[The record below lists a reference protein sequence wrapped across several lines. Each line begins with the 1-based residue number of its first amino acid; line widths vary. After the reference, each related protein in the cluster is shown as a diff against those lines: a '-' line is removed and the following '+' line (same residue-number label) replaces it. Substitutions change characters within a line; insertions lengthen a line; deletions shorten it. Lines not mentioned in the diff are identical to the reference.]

1 MQDLKMTDQ
10 IAGHEIARHENNEL
24 VTGHEIA
31 EQASFLSI
39 WVGAKKKRP
48 TTAECCL
55 SINDQS
61 S

>member
-1 MQDLKMTDQ
+1 MQGMKMTDQ
-10 IAGHEIARHENNEL
+10 
-24 VTGHEIA
+24 VTGRKIA

-39 WVGAKKKRP
+39 LVEAKKKRP

-61 S
+61 